1 MMIAVLAVVSTVKM
15 LKILISAKISMPA
28 ANAMFMYL
36 MIGNGSVTKSFF
48 SDVLLAVVLLLSVVS
63 VEVVEEELSILII
76 N

>member
-48 SDVLLAVVLLLSVVS
+48 SVVLPPVVVLLAVVPAEDL
-63 VEVVEEELSILII
+63 ELFNIII

>member
-1 MMIAVLAVVSTVKM
+1 MMIAVLVDVSWLKM
-15 LKILISAKISMPA
+15 LKILMSAKISMPA

-48 SDVLLAVVLLLSVVS
+48 SVVLLAVVPAEDL
-63 VEVVEEELSILII
+63 ELFILII

>member
-1 MMIAVLAVVSTVKM
+1 MMIAVVPVSRLKM
-15 LKILISAKISMPA
+15 LKILMSAKISMPA

-48 SDVLLAVVLLLSVVS
+48 SVVLLAVVPA
-63 VEVVEEELSILII
+63 EVVELIILII

>member
-15 LKILISAKISMPA
+15 LKILINAKISMPA

-48 SDVLLAVVLLLSVVS
+48 SVVLPPVVVLLAVVPAEDL
-63 VEVVEEELSILII
+63 ELFNIII

>member
-1 MMIAVLAVVSTVKM
+1 MMIAVLLDVSWLKM
-15 LKILISAKISMPA
+15 LKILMSAKISMPA

-48 SDVLLAVVLLLSVVS
+48 SVVLLAVVPA
-63 VEVVEEELSILII
+63 EVVELFILII

>member
-1 MMIAVLAVVSTVKM
+1 MIIAVLVPVSWLKM
-15 LKILISAKISMPA
+15 LKILMSAKISMPA

-48 SDVLLAVVLLLSVVS
+48 SVVLLAVVPAEDL
-63 VEVVEEELSILII
+63 ELFILII